1 MKIPYFSLLNNCPIQ
16 INNIGSFKSPQLK
29 ELFDSKKGFV
39 NYGFA
44 STIFG
49 TTKNEMIEQFKKIQI
64 EIPKEILELSKF
76 QILISNDF
84 LIQLFQNALSYFLV
98 ENIKFE
104 NNLKVFGVYNG
115 NDFNAENIIGYI
127 GEDNFDIVENII
139 QQLMGQKIEDD
150 KPEKFASELARKA
163 WEMRKEYEKDLK
175 KNSAEGFDL
184 GTMISKLCVAGIGYT
199 FFNIYDL
206 TVYQLYDAF
215 SSYANMRIANLCDN
229 AYAHNG
235 GENHDV
241 MLWAKG
247 NN

>member
-29 ELFDSKKGFV
+29 ELFDSQKGFV

-49 TTKNEMIEQFKKIQI
+49 TTKNEMVEQFKKIQI

-84 LIQLFQNALSYFLV
+84 LIQLFKNALSYFLV

-127 GEDNFDIVENII
+127 GEDNFDIIENII

-175 KNSAEGFDL
+175 TNSAGGFDL

-206 TVYQLYDAF
+206 TVYQLFDAF

-235 GENHDV
+235 GDKHDV
-241 MLWAKG
+241 MLWAKS